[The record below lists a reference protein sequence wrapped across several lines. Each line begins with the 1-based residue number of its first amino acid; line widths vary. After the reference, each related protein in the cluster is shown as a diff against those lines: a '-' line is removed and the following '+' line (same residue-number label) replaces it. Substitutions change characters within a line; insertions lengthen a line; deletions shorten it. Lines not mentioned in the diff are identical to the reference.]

1 VPWLERSMPMRLI
14 VSVERTPIALLF
26 CLGLA
31 ISPLLA
37 MADGVVRQAA
47 TGFMPRQIELERGA
61 SLRITND
68 DPFVHHVYVDSPQL
82 NFDSGEQRPGQSATI
97 KFNASGTYVVQ
108 CAIHLKMRLS
118 VTVR

>member
-1 VPWLERSMPMRLI
+1 MPMRLI

-31 ISPLLA
+31 LSPLLA
-37 MADGVVRQAA
+37 LADGVVRQAA
-47 TGFMPRQIELERGA
+47 TSFMPRQIELKQGA
-61 SLRITND
+61 TLRITND
-68 DPFVHHVYVDSPQL
+68 DPFVHHVYIDSPQL

-97 KFNASGTYVVQ
+97 RFNAAGAYVVQ

-118 VTVR
+118 VSVR